1 MRWPLQPKHW
11 KKKLKVGQLT
21 FTFVIRQQLNVWLE
35 PLDYGHYEQNW
46 TGHVP
51 RQERTTV
58 EKFEGNPFKISLSFL
73 EQEEEAD
80 RKKNASLLTD

>member
-1 MRWPLQPKHW
+1 M
-11 KKKLKVGQLT
+11 GQLT

-35 PLDYGHYEQNW
+35 PLHYGHYEQNW

-51 RQERTTV
+51 RQERLTV

>member
-1 MRWPLQPKHW
+1 M
-11 KKKLKVGQLT
+11 GQLT

-35 PLDYGHYEQNW
+35 PLDGGHYGQNW

-51 RQERTTV
+51 RQRCLTV

-73 EQEEEAD
+73 EKEEEAD
-80 RKKNASLLTD
+80 RKKNASQLTDQYIV